1 MRVLILSCNTG
12 EGHNAAGRAVADY
25 VRSQGHEAIMQDI
38 MLLAGPRTSKVVGGS
53 YVGIVQHSPRFFQLL
68 YRVGGAISSSKR
80 RSPVYY
86 ANALMA
92 NRLKHFLDNHSFDVI
107 VAPHLFAAETLTCL
121 KKRGQLS
128 QKVVGIATDYT
139 CIPFWEETNCDY
151 YILPH
156 PDLVE
161 EFAAKGIPRE
171 KLLPYGI
178 PVRMSFMKKVDAQ
191 RAKHV
196 CGIPK
201 DAHTYLVMG
210 GSMGFGR
217 MQTFVSQLAAK
228 SRKDE
233 YVIIICGSNN
243 RLENTLKETF
253 HTNSRVRVL
262 GFTNHVPEY
271 MSACDVVF
279 TKPGGLTSTEAAV
292 KNIPIVHTNPIP
304 GCETQ
309 NLTFFLQRGM
319 SASSKDILE
328 QIGLGQKLLRQ
339 RDVREAMIAA
349 QRAQINPYASR
360 DIFQLLL
367 RLTQEEQPVG

>member
-1 MRVLILSCNTG
+1 M
-12 EGHNAAGRAVADY
+12 
-25 VRSQGHEAIMQDI
+25 
-38 MLLAGPRTSKVVGGS
+38 
-53 YVGIVQHSPRFFQLL
+53 
-68 YRVGGAISSSKR
+68 
-80 RSPVYY
+80 
-86 ANALMA
+86 
-92 NRLKHFLDNHSFDVI
+92 
-107 VAPHLFAAETLTCL
+107 AAETLTCL

-253 HTNSRVRVL
+253 HTNSRVR
-262 GFTNHVPEY
+262 GAGIY
-271 MSACDVVF
+271 
-279 TKPGGLTSTEAAV
+279 
-292 KNIPIVHTNPIP
+292 
-304 GCETQ
+304 
-309 NLTFFLQRGM
+309 
-319 SASSKDILE
+319 
-328 QIGLGQKLLRQ
+328 
-339 RDVREAMIAA
+339 
-349 QRAQINPYASR
+349 
-360 DIFQLLL
+360 
-367 RLTQEEQPVG
+367 